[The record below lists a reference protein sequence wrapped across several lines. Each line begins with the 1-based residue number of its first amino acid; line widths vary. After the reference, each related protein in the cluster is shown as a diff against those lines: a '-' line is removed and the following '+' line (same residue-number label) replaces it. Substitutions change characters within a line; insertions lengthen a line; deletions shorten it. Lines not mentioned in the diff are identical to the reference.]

1 MFAAFPFWEWVE
13 RYRRGAPFAGWT
25 FFLVM
30 FLLRKD
36 HIMGVSAG
44 PARPRLIAIASI
56 CLVALLVGTFF
67 PGGNVLRAQDDANG
81 EKAAPAP
88 APAGGEADKK
98 AQAPG
103 LFKHIIVSAGPVFGL
118 LLLAISIALVTVI
131 VLLFMDLRMGSA
143 IPPYFV
149 EEFTDTVNKRQF
161 KQAFELSRNESSYL
175 GRVLTAGM
183 GRLQYGIE
191 DSREAAFNMGESIKA
206 GKDQLIAY
214 LATIGTLGPMIGLVG
229 TVFGMIQSFMVLA
242 VPGSNPK
249 PDELAK
255 GISHALVVTLL
266 GIGLSVPAIFFH
278 AFFRN
283 RLIRISMDVANIAD
297 DLLTQMYHNSKKPAG
312 PEVGKPGSA
321 PGVTIGNSVGGAVNV
336 KPAP

>member
-1 MFAAFPFWEWVE
+1 
-13 RYRRGAPFAGWT
+13 
-25 FFLVM
+25 
-30 FLLRKD
+30 
-36 HIMGVSAG
+36 
-44 PARPRLIAIASI
+44 LIAIALT
-56 CLVALLVGTFF
+56 CLLALLLGAFFSAGTLHAQ
-67 PGGNVLRAQDDANG
+67 PAEDGNGD
-81 EKAAPAP
+81 KAAPAP
-88 APAGGEADKK
+88 NPAVPDADKK

-103 LFKHIIVSAGPVFGL
+103 LFRHIIVSAGPVFGL

-161 KQAFELSRNESSYL
+161 KQAFELARNDSSYL

-191 DSREAAFNMGESIKA
+191 DSREAAFNMAESIKA

-297 DLLTQMYHNSKKPAG
+297 DLLTQMYHNSKKPGG
-312 PEVGKPGSA
+312 PEVAGKPGSSPA
-321 PGVTIGNSVGGAVNV
+321 VGVGNSVGGGPVPHV
-336 KPAP
+336 KPAT